1 MKDFGPKAMKNETV
15 DYIAPESWI
24 NTAAAMNTRQ
34 QVQYINLHT
43 SSDSPSETNNLVT
56 NTKDLNKDIQI
67 TNIDSDLGSP
77 GLSSNHDPISPSK
90 KLLFD
95 NENYF
100 RKL

>member
-1 MKDFGPKAMKNETV
+1 MST
-15 DYIAPESWI
+15 
-24 NTAAAMNTRQ
+24 
-34 QVQYINLHT
+34 
-43 SSDSPSETNNLVT
+43 DSPSENNNHNNLVT

-67 TNIDSDLGSP
+67 TNIDSDIGSP
-77 GLSSNHDPISPSK
+77 GLSSKEDPISPSK